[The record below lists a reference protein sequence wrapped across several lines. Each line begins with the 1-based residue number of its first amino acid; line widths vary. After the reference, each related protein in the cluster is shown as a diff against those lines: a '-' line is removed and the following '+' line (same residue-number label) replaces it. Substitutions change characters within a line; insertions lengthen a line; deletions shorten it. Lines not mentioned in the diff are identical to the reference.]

1 MTSTA
6 TNPTEVPEQL
16 GPVITSTVLAVV
28 MRVAGPVTTGVLPY
42 GLGTPERQVSV
53 RIGNVVVH
61 LAEAKVAA
69 RVRQQWDAG
78 VGMAMQL
85 RRRV

>member
-6 TNPTEVPEQL
+6 TNPTTVSDHLAPMT
-16 GPVITSTVLAVV
+16 TSTVLAVV

-53 RIGNVVVH
+53 RIGDAVVH
-61 LAEAKVAA
+61 LTQAKVAA
-69 RVRQQWDAG
+69 RVRQQWDCLLYTSDA
-78 VGMAMQL
+78 ADE
-85 RRRV
+85 